1 MEVNTILD
9 LFPLWVVCL
18 MTAAVFVLSIELGY
32 RLARYQRDHSK
43 EINEA
48 PVGPMVGAIL
58 GLLAFMLAFTFGF
71 AASRF
76 EERKQ
81 ILLNEVNIIRTA
93 FLRAELQ
100 PEPIGTE
107 SHALLREYIDV
118 RLGAGTDRGKL
129 SEAVERS
136 EQLQAAL
143 WQQAKAAAEKGRPPI
158 NSLFITSVNDIIDVH
173 SRRVNVAIRNRVPG
187 VVWIVLYT
195 LVILGMLAIGY
206 QAGLASAKRSLTG
219 ITLVLAFT
227 AVITMIADLDRPG
240 GGLLRVNQQGMS
252 DLKTFVNTTN

>member
-100 PEPIGTE
+100 PEPIPTE
-107 SHALLREYIDV
+107 SRALLGEYIDV
-118 RLGAGTDRGKL
+118 RLSGTEGGKL
-129 SEAVERS
+129 SEAIERS
-136 EQLQAAL
+136 EQLQVAL
-143 WQQAKAAAEKGRPPI
+143 WAQAKAAAEKGRPPI